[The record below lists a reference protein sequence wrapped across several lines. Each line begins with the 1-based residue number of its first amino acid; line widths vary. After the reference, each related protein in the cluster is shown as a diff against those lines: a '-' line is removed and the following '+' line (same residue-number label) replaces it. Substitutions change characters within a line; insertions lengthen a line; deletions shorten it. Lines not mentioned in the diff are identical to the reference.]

1 MGSSTGRLFS
11 VHSFGES
18 HGGAVGCV
26 VDGCPSGLALD
37 LEALQA
43 QLDRRRPGQSD
54 LVSQRKET
62 DRVQVL
68 SGLDGGLTLGT
79 PLLLLVP
86 NKDARPAAYGD
97 IAQAYRPSHADWT
110 YQSKYGLRAASGGGR
125 ASARETVARV
135 AAGAIARQ
143 LLAALGVEIVAWVE
157 QVGALALPAD
167 AVDEDTI
174 QEADVDAND
183 VRCPDPAT
191 AEAMADIIRAA
202 RSDGDTV
209 GGVVRCVARGVPAG
223 WGEPVFDKLEAELA
237 KACMSL
243 PAAKGF
249 ESGSGFAGVPLRG
262 SQHND
267 AFLPPAE
274 PGGDLRTRSN
284 HSGGIQGGISNGMPI
299 RLRVA
304 FKPVST
310 IFIEQD
316 TVDAEGRAT
325 RLKPKGRHDPCV
337 VSRAVPIVEA
347 AVALVLVDAWM
358 LQRARRG

>member
-1 MGSSTGRLFS
+1 MGSTTGRVFS

-26 VDGCPSGLALD
+26 VDGCPAGLRLD
-37 LEALQA
+37 LAAVQH
-43 QLDRRRPGQSD
+43 QLDRRRPGQSP

-62 DRVQVL
+62 DALQVT
-68 SGLDGGLTLGT
+68 SGLEDGVTLGT

-86 NKDARPAAYGD
+86 NRDARPGAYRD
-97 IAQAYRPSHADWT
+97 IAQSYRPSHADWT
-110 YQSKYGLRAASGGGR
+110 YEAKYGLRAASGGGR

-143 LLAALGVEIVAWVE
+143 ILAAQGVEIVAWVD
-157 QVGALALPAD
+157 QVGAIRVPEG
-167 AVDEDTI
+167 AVDEATLL
-174 QEADVDAND
+174 EAEVDGHL
-183 VRCPDPAT
+183 VRCPHEAT
-191 AEAMADIIRAA
+191 ASAMETAIRGA
-202 RSDGDTV
+202 RSDGDTL

-249 ESGSGFAGVPLRG
+249 ESGSGFGGTLLRG
-262 SQHND
+262 SEHND
-267 AFLPPAE
+267 AFLPPAT
-274 PGGDLRTRSN
+274 PGGPLRTATNR
-284 HSGGIQGGISNGMPI
+284 SGGIQGGISNGMPI
-299 RLRVA
+299 TLNVA

-310 IFIEQD
+310 IFLEQD
-316 TVDAEGRAT
+316 SVDTNGQAV
-325 RLKPKGRHDPCV
+325 RLTSRGRHDPCV
-337 VSRAVPIVEA
+337 VPRAVPIVEA
-347 AVALVLVDAWM
+347 AVALVLVDAFF